1 MSSLKGLN
9 IDIWW
14 KAVLML
20 GVLAA
25 IGSAIFKIEFLEGK
39 HLFGFGLGL
48 IMIGLG
54 FWKAYKTFSQ
64 FGFGGILSWK
74 DYRYDFVSIL
84 LISIGVGLFG
94 LFGFL
99 IVKGL
104 I

>member
-1 MSSLKGLN
+1 MSEWKFFS

-20 GVLAA
+20 GILAA
-25 IGSAIFKIEFLEGK
+25 VGSSLFKIEFLESK
-39 HLFGFGLGL
+39 HLFGLGLGM

-64 FGFGGILSWK
+64 FESGGILSWK
-74 DYRYDFVSIL
+74 DYKHDIVSIL
-84 LISIGVGLFG
+84 LIVIGIGLSG

-99 IVKGL
+99 AIKGL